1 MTRFILEEPT
11 LSEQAVNLRTIAMTE
26 VCFFDTHNKFYIDL
40 VLPAIRAAAKWFTE
54 HLADQ
59 DVKVLLLTNDQDNL
73 AKALK
78 EKIDAKTGKCW
89 CRAM

>member
-1 MTRFILEEPT
+1 
-11 LSEQAVNLRTIAMTE
+11 V
-26 VCFFDTHNKFYIDL
+26 
-40 VLPAIRAAAKWFTE
+40 AAKWFTE

-78 EKIDAKTGKCW
+78 EKINAKTSKY
-89 CRAM
+89 